1 MYVQEKKMNEEL
13 LNEEKNETLASNDN
27 PLKSCLLMIGMTILA
42 FALIVVI
49 NRSTGTSK
57 GPEKTETPAVETSAE
72 TPAAE
77 TPVLESPAAE
87 NPAAETQTENPAK

>member
-57 GPEKTETPAVETSAE
+57 EPEKTETPAVETSAE
-72 TPAAE
+72 APSTETPASEA
-77 TPVLESPAAE
+77 PV
-87 NPAAETQTENPAK
+87 AETQTEDPTK

>member
-49 NRSTGTSK
+49 NRSNGTSK

-72 TPAAE
+72 APATE
-77 TPVLESPAAE
+77 TPVPEAPAT
-87 NPAAETQTENPAK
+87 ETQTEDPAK

>member
-13 LNEEKNETLASNDN
+13 FNEEKNETLASNDN

-72 TPAAE
+72 APAAE
-77 TPVLESPAAE
+77 PPVSEA
-87 NPAAETQTENPAK
+87 PAAETQTENPTK